1 LPNVLKDNQ
10 FLSSAYFHYSDALVF
25 VKVGKSCIMSQSFSR
40 LLLFM
45 PNIVSGNSLFWV
57 WLYTSLMIL
66 IWCVPAEN
74 PYQIKIL
81 GSCDGRGMIVWSSM
95 PNLGYP
101 PQGNCHIEAK
111 QVLLILG
118 QPSLNPKPYSS
129 FKIVI
134 QLQFGHF
141 FVNCW

>member
-1 LPNVLKDNQ
+1 
-10 FLSSAYFHYSDALVF
+10 
-25 VKVGKSCIMSQSFSR
+25 
-40 LLLFM
+40 
-45 PNIVSGNSLFWV
+45 
-57 WLYTSLMIL
+57 
-66 IWCVPAEN
+66 
-74 PYQIKIL
+74 
-81 GSCDGRGMIVWSSM
+81 MIVWSSM

-118 QPSLNPKPYSS
+118 QLSRNPKPYSS

-141 FVNCW
+141 VCQLLMYFDHMKCPSSSLLFQFTNQFEQKWVKS